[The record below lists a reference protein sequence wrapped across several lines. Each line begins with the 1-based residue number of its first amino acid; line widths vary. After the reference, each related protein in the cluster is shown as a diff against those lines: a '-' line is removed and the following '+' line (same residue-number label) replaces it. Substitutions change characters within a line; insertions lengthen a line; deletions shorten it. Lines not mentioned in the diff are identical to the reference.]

1 MEFGLDLFYQ
11 TAELVMMKLLYEGR
25 FQTRKHFYLD
35 KFCKNISREKKKQDI
50 LTVKYVT
57 FFSQM
62 IFFDTYILEI
72 IILDIFLQNLSRILF
87 WAL

>member
-1 MEFGLDLFYQ
+1 MREDFKQ
-11 TAELVMMKLLYEGR
+11 E
-25 FQTRKHFYLD
+25 
-35 KFCKNISREKKKQDI
+35 NIFTSINSARIYRGKKKQDI